1 MTGTTTNKTMPSR
14 KRTSLAA
21 LSLVL
26 TANSG
31 LVYGF
36 QSVNSRQGVPQS
48 YVRQQHCGRQNSGQH
63 HSSLPPPT
71 VTALHISTPSASSI
85 DSGEADITS
94 GATGGDISQQQ
105 QQHQHQTQDVV
116 ATSAAS
122 ESMEINSIT
131 SSSTGTKDEKKKVS
145 KINKVEHAQNEI
157 TSADKAV
164 LWTTIAGI
172 VAAFAAVTQIS
183 GPGAWKYYVAGGI
196 CAAFSHGITTPID
209 VVKVTFTFSFVYC
222 LLLFPFLYVVKCLPN
237 SSHHSTLYPNDRQG
251 CRWIPHSEGREWSR
265 QQ

>member
-14 KRTSLAA
+14 KRTSLAT

-105 QQHQHQTQDVV
+105 QHQHQTQDVV

-157 TSADKAV
+157 TFADKAV
-164 LWTTIAGI
+164 LWTTVAGI

-209 VVKVTFTFSFVYC
+209 VVKVHSPLVSSIFCCSFLSYIRRKV
-222 LLLFPFLYVVKCLPN
+222 P
-237 SSHHSTLYPNDRQG
+237 T
-251 CRWIPHSEGREWSR
+251 
-265 QQ
+265 

>member
-26 TANSG
+26 TANRG
-31 LVYGF
+31 LVSGF

-48 YVRQQHCGRQNSGQH
+48 YVRQQHCGRQNACHSQ
-63 HSSLPPPT
+63 HSSLPPP

-85 DSGEADITS
+85 GGGEADITS
-94 GATGGDISQQQ
+94 DATGGDISHQQ
-105 QQHQHQTQDVV
+105 QHQTQDVA

-122 ESMEINSIT
+122 ESMEING
-131 SSSTGTKDEKKKVS
+131 SSSTATKDEKKKAS
-145 KINKVEHAQNEI
+145 KSNKVQHAQNEI
-157 TSADKAV
+157 TSADRAV
-164 LWTTIAGI
+164 LWTALAGI

-209 VVKVTFTFSFVYC
+209 VVKVHSPLVSSIFF
-222 LLLFPFLYVVKCLPN
+222 LLFFPFFYAL
-237 SSHHSTLYPNDRQG
+237 
-251 CRWIPHSEGREWSR
+251 
-265 QQ
+265 

>member
-31 LVYGF
+31 LVSGF

-105 QQHQHQTQDVV
+105 QHQHQTQDVV

-122 ESMEINSIT
+122 ESMEINTSSI
-131 SSSTGTKDEKKKVS
+131 SSTGTKDEKKKAS

-164 LWTTIAGI
+164 LWTTVAGI

-209 VVKVTFTFSFVYC
+209 VVKVHSPLV
-222 LLLFPFLYVVKCLPN
+222 
-237 SSHHSTLYPNDRQG
+237 SS
-251 CRWIPHSEGREWSR
+251 IF
-265 QQ
+265 

>member
-31 LVYGF
+31 LVSGF

-48 YVRQQHCGRQNSGQH
+48 YVRQQHCGRQNAYHSQ

-85 DSGEADITS
+85 DGGEADITS
-94 GATGGDISQQQ
+94 GATGGDISRQQ
-105 QQHQHQTQDVV
+105 QHQTQDVA

-122 ESMEINSIT
+122 ESMEISSS
-131 SSSTGTKDEKKKVS
+131 SSSTGTKDEKKKATGTKDEKKKAS
-145 KINKVEHAQNEI
+145 KSNKVQHAQNEI
-157 TSADKAV
+157 NSSDKAV
-164 LWTTIAGI
+164 LWTAVAGI

-209 VVKVTFTFSFVYC
+209 VVKVNSLFFVVLSFLSYIRRKV
-222 LLLFPFLYVVKCLPN
+222 P
-237 SSHHSTLYPNDRQG
+237 T
-251 CRWIPHSEGREWSR
+251 
-265 QQ
+265 